1 MKSLQDVILWRNQL
15 RDIGKTVVFTNG
27 CFDVL
32 HAGHVTYLTAA
43 RQLGDVLV
51 VGLNSDESV
60 RRLKGPQRPVN
71 GVEDRSVVLEALRC
85 VDAVVVFEDDT
96 PLTLI
101 TALLPDVLVK
111 GGDYTRET
119 IVGAEVVEASGGRIQ
134 TIPLLPGRSTTA
146 ILAKGGSQ
154 AGC

>member
-1 MKSLQDVILWRNQL
+1 MKSLQDVIVWRNQL
-15 RDIGKTVVFTNG
+15 RELGKTVVFTNG

-60 RRLKGPQRPVN
+60 RRLKGPQRPINVL
-71 GVEDRSVVLEALRC
+71 EDRIVVLEALRC
-85 VDAVVVFEDDT
+85 VDAVVVFEEDT
-96 PLTLI
+96 PLALI
-101 TALLPDVLVK
+101 TELLPDVLVK
-111 GGDYTRET
+111 GGDYTREA
-119 IVGAEVVEASGGRIQ
+119 IVGADVVETNGGRTE